1 VTLAATRRLVADPR
15 WRTALAALCVAVAG
29 VWVCHAA
36 TDGFSAYTLE
46 SARRLQALRSPV
58 RVPTSALE
66 FADGKRTRLDALA
79 APVLLVDFV
88 YTRCDTYCSVLGAV
102 FTQLQE
108 RLAAEIAAGDVRL
121 VSISF
126 DPKHDDRAALAAYR
140 SRHRGDAR
148 SWALGRP
155 LGEHDLKDWLDA
167 FGVVVIRDELG
178 GYAHNA
184 AVHVLDSGRRLV
196 AIHDPGELDGVV
208 ATVHELLEQDR
219 RAALR

>member
-1 VTLAATRRLVADPR
+1 MTLAALRRLAADAR
-15 WRTALAALCVAVAG
+15 WRTAWAATCVAFAG
-29 VWVCHAA
+29 VVVCHAA

-46 SARRLQALRSPV
+46 SARRLKALRSPSPAPV
-58 RVPTSALE
+58 SALE
-66 FADGKRTRLDALA
+66 LSDGQRTRLDALA
-79 APVLLVDFV
+79 EPVLLVDFI

-102 FTQLQE
+102 FVQLQE

-126 DPKHDDRAALAAYR
+126 DPEHDDPAALENYR
-140 SRHRGDAR
+140 NRHRGDAR
-148 SWALGRP
+148 TWVLGRP
-155 LGEHDLKDWLDA
+155 VSEEDVKGWLEA

-184 AVHVLDSGRRLV
+184 AVHVLGPDRRLV

-208 ATVHELLEQDR
+208 ATVRTLLERDR
-219 RAALR
+219 HAALR